1 MAGPKTA
8 GGFTVAIDDIAALQ
22 KAWQAQERLITPMAG
37 QLASMASEITAAA
50 NAAMDGKSRAKQE
63 SIASLAESAQRA
75 VNAAL
80 SAVSALSGQL
90 SRDAGKLSQ
99 TADTYRLAELMTKD
113 HISNLGQ
120 LASYNGPDASKIHSL
135 LKGESSQEQWQT
147 EQQAGGLAFPAQGA
161 PPSGS
166 AGSAGGGSP
175 GGRTG
180 SGDPGSGGSGSGGSG
195 SGGDGGEASSGSG
208 GYSSGGDGGGSGY
221 AGGGAGSGGGGYSG
235 GTGTPVAP
243 DMAASSAQVK
253 AWVQQA
259 MKILEQHGVPAS
271 KLDPN
276 AIALII
282 QHESGGNPTAINEWD
297 SNWRDGHPSKGLM
310 QCIDSTFDEYRL
322 PGHDDILNPVDNII
336 AGCQY
341 AIARYGSL
349 DNVPGV
355 VSVEHGGNYVG
366 Y

>member
-1 MAGPKTA
+1 MAGPKAA
-8 GGFTVAIDDIAALQ
+8 GGFTVAIGDITALQ
-22 KAWQAQERLITPMAG
+22 KAWQAQENLITPMAG
-37 QLASMASEITAAA
+37 QLASMAGEITAAS
-50 NAAMDGKSRAKQE
+50 NAAMDGKSKAEQE

-90 SRDAGKLSQ
+90 SQDAGKLSQ

-113 HISNLGQ
+113 HISSLGQ

-135 LKGESSQEQWQT
+135 LKGESSQEQRQT
-147 EQQAGGLAFPAQGA
+147 EQQAGGLAFPAQGV

-166 AGSAGGGSP
+166 AGPAGGGSP
-175 GGRTG
+175 GGRAG
-180 SGDPGSGGSGSGGSG
+180 SGDSGSGGSGSGSG
-195 SGGDGGEASSGSG
+195 SGGDGGEEGA
-208 GYSSGGDGGGSGY
+208 
-221 AGGGAGSGGGGYSG
+221 GGAGSGG

-253 AWVQQA
+253 EWVQQA
-259 MKILEQHGVPAS
+259 MQILEQHGVPAS

-282 QHESGGNPTAINEWD
+282 QHESGGNPNAVNNWD
-297 SNWRDGHPSKGLM
+297 VNAQEGHPSEGLM
-310 QCIDSTFDEYRL
+310 QTIAPTFSEYAL
-322 PGHDDILNPVDNII
+322 PGHGNILNPVDNII